1 MRARHRP
8 AQLKAVM
15 KEGKKPVMS
24 LGKKIFLVVGFFLL
38 LGALLSAFLLR
49 DPDGRSEQ
57 QKCDDYCMKEYG
69 LRGRLE
75 RIITNQPANPGAY
88 KGPWK
93 CTCPR

>member
-1 MRARHRP
+1 MSN
-8 AQLKAVM
+8 
-15 KEGKKPVMS
+15 EKKPKLS
-24 LGKKIFLVVGFFLL
+24 LGKKIFLTVGFLLL
-38 LGALLSAFLLR
+38 LGALLPAFLLR

-57 QKCDDYCMKEYG
+57 KKCDDYCMKEYG

>member
-1 MRARHRP
+1 MSDHNKLA
-8 AQLKAVM
+8 
-15 KEGKKPVMS
+15 MS
-24 LGKKIFLVVGFFLL
+24 LGRKIFFAVGFLLL
-38 LGALLSAFLLR
+38 LGALLPAFFLR

-69 LRGRLE
+69 LQGRLE

>member
-1 MRARHRP
+1 
-8 AQLKAVM
+8 M
-15 KEGKKPVMS
+15 KEDKKSTMP
-24 LGKKIFLVVGFFLL
+24 LGKKIFITVGHLL
-38 LGALLSAFLLR
+38 LAGALLPAFFLR
-49 DPDGRSEQ
+49 DPDGHSGQ

-75 RIITNQPANPGAY
+75 RVISNQPANPGAY